1 MYSLRDLCFMAT
13 CIDFIRMGKRKPVCR
28 HTSAQIEFIDPL
40 ADISPETFYPGGFCV
55 SLLTCAVS
63 VRIET

>member
-1 MYSLRDLCFMAT
+1 MYSLRDLCFMAA

-40 ADISPETFYPGGFCV
+40 ADISLQTCGFCV

-63 VRIET
+63 LGIET

>member
-1 MYSLRDLCFMAT
+1 MAT

-40 ADISPETFYPGGFCV
+40 ADISPETFYPGGLCV
-55 SLLTCAVS
+55 SLLTRAVS